1 VDRALG
7 TGTIA
12 EALRRAG
19 CAVEIHDQHFPQA
32 AKDTEWLPE
41 VGRRRWVV
49 LTKDHHI
56 RTRQNELVA
65 LLSANV
71 AAFVHRGGSDGTRDG
86 RGLCSRFAEDEA
98 NAHRSAATVC
108 RAHFARRERDADR
121 QRNASLAAKAT

>member
-19 CAVEIHDQHFPQA
+19 CTVEIHDQHFPKA

-41 VGRRRWVV
+41 VRRRRWVV

-65 LLSANV
+65 LLSAGV
-71 AAFVHRGGSDGTRDG
+71 APFVLTSADLTGPRWPKALFA
-86 RGLCSRFAEDEA
+86 LC
-98 NAHRSAATVC
+98 
-108 RAHFARRERDADR
+108 RR
-121 QRNASLAAKAT
+121 

>member
-1 VDRALG
+1 MDRALG
-7 TGTIA
+7 TGAIA

-41 VGRRRWVV
+41 VGRRGWVV

-65 LLSANV
+65 LLSAGV
-71 AAFVHRGGSDGTRDG
+71 AAFVLTSGDLTGPEMAQA
-86 RGLCSRFAEDEA
+86 L
-98 NAHRSAATVC
+98 
-108 RAHFARRERDADR
+108 
-121 QRNASLAAKAT
+121 